1 MPGILSGRAVVEA
14 ESSQLCGADVAFRKA
29 ICCDGRGR
37 LDALVGYR
45 FLSFDDAVRVF
56 EDLHPTVAP
65 FPPDSR
71 IGVADGF
78 AATNRFHGLLLGLGG
93 EYRLD
98 GWFVAGRLAASV
110 GRTFR
115 TATVAGQ
122 TSFTI
127 PPEAPLALPGG
138 LLALSSNSGRVSTS
152 DWTVVPEAAVRVGC
166 EVTDR
171 LRVYAGYSALYWP
184 NVYRAAGRR
193 PGGQSRACSRRRWFP
208 SSARPGPCSRAA
220 RAGCGA
226 SSSRSGWKSGTDG
239 RPNL

>member
-93 EYRLD
+93 EYPLD

-110 GRTFR
+110 
-115 TATVAGQ
+115 
-122 TSFTI
+122 
-127 PPEAPLALPGG
+127 
-138 LLALSSNSGRVSTS
+138 
-152 DWTVVPEAAVRVGC
+152 VVGP
-166 EVTDR
+166 
-171 LRVYAGYSALYWP
+171 S
-184 NVYRAAGRR
+184 GRR
-193 PGGQSRACSRRRWFP
+193 PWPGRRRSPSRRRPRWP
-208 SSARPGPCSRAA
+208 CRADCSRVEQQ
-220 RAGCGA
+220 
-226 SSSRSGWKSGTDG
+226 
-239 RPNL
+239 RPCFDE